1 MKLCPLPIQQNHHA
15 QILKENLA
23 MNIEEILKGTS
34 LKNRNESLLIKST
47 IELLHKKNTL
57 FILESLQNKIK
68 CLNENI
74 LHKYQYYFPQVLK

>member
-1 MKLCPLPIQQNHHA
+1 MKLCPLPIQRNHHA

-47 IELLHKKNTL
+47 IELLHKKIHYL
-57 FILESLQNKIK
+57 FLIVCRIK
-68 CLNENI
+68 
-74 LHKYQYYFPQVLK
+74 

>member
-1 MKLCPLPIQQNHHA
+1 MCKPLKSRRYEALSIANPTNHHA

-47 IELLHKKNTL
+47 IELLHKKIHYL
-57 FILESLQNKIK
+57 FLIVCRIK
-68 CLNENI
+68 
-74 LHKYQYYFPQVLK
+74 

>member
-47 IELLHKKNTL
+47 IELLHKKIHYL
-57 FILESLQNKIK
+57 FLKVCRIK
-68 CLNENI
+68 
-74 LHKYQYYFPQVLK
+74 